1 MGSNEKKYTYSPE
14 QLDAAIEAVGSV
26 EPGRCSQE
34 SIIEV
39 INAINA
45 FLSTIKAVNPENGE
59 LENVEVPKR
68 KEDNV
73 EEKSVDSLRVLIDLD
88 TLLSALK
95 FVRLNENN
103 ELSEE
108 KYYGFKNYIQDIF
121 VKLPGILPYLQS
133 EEELALEDE
142 EIYSKKDETE
152 SEKILEEVSVRSN

>member
-59 LENVEVPKR
+59 LENVEVPRR

-73 EEKSVDSLRVLIDLD
+73 EEKPVDSLRVLIDLD

-133 EEELALEDE
+133 EEELSLEDE

-152 SEKILEEVSVRSN
+152 AEKILEEVSVRSN